1 MNKNMF
7 STMTRIKEYLQRS
20 DTELAEAEERLS
32 VFVFS
37 IRKEKRSLFQSNF
50 VKPKFFFVN
59 FVVYRPEEEANVVL
73 SLSCPTDQE
82 TVIWS

>member
-50 VKPKFFFVN
+50 VKPKIFFVN
-59 FVVYRPEEEANVVL
+59 FVVCRPEEEVNVVL

>member
-20 DTELAEAEERLS
+20 DTEKRLS

-59 FVVYRPEEEANVVL
+59 FVVCRPEEEANVVL
-73 SLSCPTDQE
+73 SLSCPTDQIK

>member
-20 DTELAEAEERLS
+20 DTELAEEKRLP

-50 VKPKFFFVN
+50 VKPNFFFVN
-59 FVVYRPEEEANVVL
+59 FVVYGPEEK
-73 SLSCPTDQE
+73 C
-82 TVIWS
+82 

>member
-1 MNKNMF
+1 MF

-20 DTELAEAEERLS
+20 DTELAEEKLS

-59 FVVYRPEEEANVVL
+59 FVVCRPEEEANVVL
-73 SLSCPTDQE
+73 SLSCPTDQK

>member
-20 DTELAEAEERLS
+20 DTELAEEKLS

-59 FVVYRPEEEANVVL
+59 FVVCRPEEEANVVL
-73 SLSCPTDQE
+73 SLSCPTDQK

>member
-1 MNKNMF
+1 MGVFEQKHVFYHDQNK
-7 STMTRIKEYLQRS
+7 RIPTKVRYRG
-20 DTELAEAEERLS
+20 RLS

-37 IRKEKRSLFQSNF
+37 IRKAKRSLFQSNF

-59 FVVYRPEEEANVVL
+59 FVVYRPVEEANVVL

>member
-1 MNKNMF
+1 
-7 STMTRIKEYLQRS
+7 MTRIKEYLQRS
-20 DTELAEAEERLS
+20 DTELAEEKLS

-59 FVVYRPEEEANVVL
+59 FVVCRPEEEANVVL
-73 SLSCPTDQE
+73 SLSCPTDQK